1 MKGERFSARI
11 HSGEW
16 PLVGLMF
23 SYFFAVITTFWI
35 LKPIKKGLFVGFY
48 ESSGRSFDLL
58 GWELSSPQTELIAK
72 IGNMVVVFLAVIVF
86 TWLARRFR
94 RQQLTYVF
102 AAFCICGFM
111 MFRALLPSAGELTI
125 WIFYIFGDLYNS
137 LMVATF
143 FAFLNDSFSP
153 LEARRLYGPVILGG
167 VTGGAVGSVFVRAE
181 IDNFSTATWMVIC
194 VAVTVF
200 VVAVAALAGRIVAK
214 KCRSR
219 ASTAQAETTE
229 TGRGSAALE
238 GARLVFGSRYL
249 LAIVSL
255 VGLYELVSTV
265 VDYQFTATVVHYVAG
280 DPTKH
285 ISSVYAITNTV
296 ALLVQLFITANV
308 MSRFGVKA
316 ALLVMP
322 VLILGASGVFILFP
336 ILLIGSALSISDNA
350 FNYSINQSAREALY
364 TPLTRDEK
372 YKAKAFID
380 MFLYRTAKVVAVG
393 LVLLMGAFFEEFTAV
408 RWLSVA
414 TIILACLW
422 LAAARYAG
430 TEFSKLSKGRWE
442 CDDPP
447 ETADDSGS

>member
-48 ESSGRSFDLL
+48 KDSGRTLDLL
-58 GWELSSPQTELIAK
+58 GWHLSGPQAELIAK
-72 IGNMVVVFLAVIVF
+72 IGNMLVVFVAVIVF
-86 TWLARRFR
+86 TWLARKLR
-94 RQQLTYVF
+94 RQQLTFVF
-102 AAFCICGFM
+102 AGFCFCGFLM
-111 MFRALLPSAGELTI
+111 YRALLPTAGELTI
-125 WIFYIFGDLYNS
+125 WSFYIFGDLYNS

-143 FAFLNDSFSP
+143 FAFLNDSFTP
-153 LEARRLYGPVILGG
+153 LEARRLYGPIILGG
-167 VTGGAVGSVFVRAE
+167 VTGGAVGSFFVRAE
-181 IDNFSTATWMVIC
+181 IEKFSTSTWMIIC
-194 VAVTVF
+194 VAITVLL
-200 VVAVAALAGRIVAK
+200 VVVAALAGRVVAK
-214 KCRSR
+214 KCGSR
-219 ASTAQAETTE
+219 AGELKAESTEPS
-229 TGRGSAALE
+229 RGNPALE

-255 VGLYELVSTV
+255 VGLYELVSTLL
-265 VDYQFTATVVHYVAG
+265 DYQFTATVVHYVVG

-285 ISSVYAITNTV
+285 FSTVYAITNSV

-322 VLILGASGVFILFP
+322 ILILGASGLFILLP
-336 ILLIGSALSISDNA
+336 ILWVGSSLNTFDNA

-393 LVLLMGAFFEEFTAV
+393 LALVVGACFDEFTAV

-422 LAAARYAG
+422 VAAARYAG
-430 TEFSKLSKGRWE
+430 GEFRKISKGRE
-442 CDDPP
+442 DC
-447 ETADDSGS
+447 